1 MSKLILVVLIS
12 VIFSSNWTA
21 SARSVAW
28 HHVEDKRPRADRVW
42 AKLRKKVFEINV
54 EHRFGIGKTDFVLDH
69 DQWPPNLQLVFR
81 RFRALEGIKV
91 GTKTNSFEGAV
102 SHSMHER
109 VIELNDGFTAKR
121 KGDSIYIFAPKNF
134 VQPGDKSIHVEWVD
148 FYRN

>member
-1 MSKLILVVLIS
+1 MKLLTAFLLALIC
-12 VIFSSNWTA
+12 SSNVG
-21 SARSVAW
+21 SMARSPTW

-54 EHRFGIGKTDFVLDH
+54 EHRFGISKTDFVLDH